1 MVATIDDGRLGT
13 QTGRQSQSG
22 IHVPVSLLNV
32 YATNFPHWTGKIY
45 PNVKSLTYTCTRMYM
60 YSYVFNFIQHSPWY
74 TITSNTS

>member
-32 YATNFPHWTGKIY
+32 YATNFPHWTGKNI
-45 PNVKSLTYTCTRMYM
+45 PKC
-60 YSYVFNFIQHSPWY
+60 
-74 TITSNTS
+74 